1 MAKMYKK
8 KTGLCIVSGKVTAKE
23 AVQQGTKVSIEVEEF
38 DSETKKWNKKTV
50 DAISNAVDEDVAVGC
65 VATAV
70 GYQCGIS
77 AIMAS
82 TITTGAHVFDPEP
95 DVEIITGVVN
105 KASFKP
111 EVQED
116 GTPKLKRDGSPRKPH
131 FDVSIIVPDNDGHKV
146 IHIIKVYNYK
156 DVKGDKAEIEKAE
169 AKFKDFQDRKST
181 PMAITVVTQP
191 GQESNWES
199 EYNGKVYQNFAS
211 SHLGKMSWDII
222 PLEETPVRENNQQ
235 VQTTSTQTVQ
245 PQAPVQQTQPVAQSA
260 PTQTAAPQPEKV
272 YGTASPTVKLEDDDP
287 IFS

>member
-8 KTGLCIVSGKVTAKE
+8 KTGLCIVSGRVTAKE

-50 DAISNAVDEDVAVGC
+50 DAISNTVDEDIAVGC
-65 VATAV
+65 IATAV

-82 TITTGAHVFDPEP
+82 TITTGSHVFSPEP
-95 DVEIITGVVN
+95 DVEIVTGMVN
-105 KASFKP
+105 KAAFKP

-146 IHIIKVYNYK
+146 IHIIKTYNFK
-156 DVKGDKAEIEKAE
+156 DSKGEKTEIEKAE

-191 GQESNWES
+191 GMESNWES

-211 SHLGKMSWDII
+211 SHLGKMSWDIM
-222 PLEETPVRENNQQ
+222 PLEATPVRENNQ
-235 VQTTSTQTVQ
+235 VETTPAQTAQPEQTPTQT
-245 PQAPVQQTQPVAQSA
+245 QSA
-260 PTQTAAPQPEKV
+260 AQPTQTAAPQPEKV

>member
-8 KTGLCIVSGKVTAKE
+8 KTGLCIVSGRVTAKE

-50 DAISNAVDEDVAVGC
+50 DAISNTVDEDIAVGC
-65 VATAV
+65 IATAV

-146 IHIIKVYNYK
+146 IHIIKTYNFK
-156 DVKGDKAEIEKAE
+156 DSKGEKTEIEKAE

-191 GQESNWES
+191 GMESNWES

-211 SHLGKMSWDII
+211 SHLGKMSWDIM
-222 PLEETPVRENNQQ
+222 PLEATPVRENNQ
-235 VQTTSTQTVQ
+235 VETTPAQTAQPEQTPTQT
-245 PQAPVQQTQPVAQSA
+245 QSA
-260 PTQTAAPQPEKV
+260 AQPTQTAAPQPEKV